1 MSHPEN
7 CLLTGTPSLHNE
19 RIKQLLLNNPGLR
32 PRKIYSKRFM
42 IQLTALNVSCASGL
56 TTDLAKTDKCNII
69 FIGFLYNKLTLHS
82 VLSGGTVHIG
92 IIGTGYVGLVTGV
105 CFAEF
110 GISVTCIDKDE
121 KKVKTLKKGAVPFY
135 EPGLED
141 LVKKNIRNGRLRF
154 STKIQDAVETS
165 LVIFIAVGTPPRGDG
180 SADMRYVEAVAE
192 EIAGK
197 INGYKVIVT
206 KSTVPVGTGARLRK
220 IISRK
225 LKEQVDF
232 DIVSNPEFLREGSAI
247 EDFMRPNRVVIG
259 AKSQQAVAIMKDL
272 YRPLYLIE
280 TPFVVTNIETA
291 ELIKYASN
299 SFLAVKISFVNELSN
314 LCDELGADVHMVAK
328 GMGLDHRIG
337 SKFLH
342 PGPGYG
348 GSCFPKD
355 TRALLTIAADN
366 GIELDIVKSAIG
378 ANERQKSIMVDKIKK
393 GLGGDI
399 TGKTIAVLGLSFK
412 PNTNDMREA
421 PSIYIVEKLLQDKA
435 KVKAFDPIAM
445 DDAKTVFRSKI
456 KYAKGPYDCV
466 KGADAVVI
474 LTEWNEFRNLELI
487 KIRSLLKTPNF
498 FDLRNIYE
506 PEKMKR
512 LGFTYFCVG
521 RN

>member
-1 MSHPEN
+1 M
-7 CLLTGTPSLHNE
+7 
-19 RIKQLLLNNPGLR
+19 
-32 PRKIYSKRFM
+32 
-42 IQLTALNVSCASGL
+42 
-56 TTDLAKTDKCNII
+56 
-69 FIGFLYNKLTLHS
+69 
-82 VLSGGTVHIG
+82 HIG
-92 IIGTGYVGLVTGV
+92 VIGTGYVGLVTGA

-110 GISVTCIDKDE
+110 GVAVTCIDKDE
-121 KKVKTLKKGAVPFY
+121 KKIKALKKGDIPFY

-141 LVKKNIRNGRLRF
+141 LVKKNVRNGRLRF
-154 STKIQDAVETS
+154 STRIQDAVDSS
-165 LVIFIAVGTPPRGDG
+165 LIIFIAVGTPPRGDG

-192 EIAGK
+192 EIAQN
-197 INGYKVIVT
+197 IRGYKVIVT

-225 LKEQVDF
+225 LKEQMDF

-247 EDFMRPNRVVIG
+247 EDFMRPNRVIIG
-259 AKSQQAVAIMKDL
+259 ASSQQAVAIMKDL
-272 YRPLYLIE
+272 YGPLYLIE
-280 TPFVVTNIETA
+280 TPFVITNIETA

-299 SFLAVKISFVNELSN
+299 SFLAVKISFINEMAN
-314 LCDELGADVHMVAK
+314 LCDRVGADVHMVAK

-355 TRALLTIAADN
+355 TRALLTIAEKHNADV
-366 GIELDIVKSAIG
+366 GVVRAAVA
-378 ANERQKSIMVDKIKK
+378 ANEQQKHNAVEKIRS
-393 GLGGDI
+393 GMGDLKA
-399 TGKTIAVLGLSFK
+399 KTFAILGLSFK

-421 PSIYIVEKLLQDKA
+421 PSIFIIEHLLKAKA

-445 DDAKTVFRSKI
+445 EDAKAVFGSAI
-456 KYAKGPYDCV
+456 HYAKTPYDCL

-474 LTEWNEFRNLELI
+474 VTEWNEFRNLELMKI
-487 KIRSLLKTPNF
+487 KALLKTPYF

-506 PEKMKR
+506 PAKMKK
-512 LGFTYFCVG
+512 LGFKYFCVG